1 MKTCKHESGYT
12 WALVDARGIY
22 VKTVCDDCV
31 EIVMQQ
37 YQPWVWTGYDQSQ
50 CDESIEDA

>member
-1 MKTCKHESGYT
+1 MKTSKHESGYT

-50 CDESIEDA
+50 CDEPIEDS